1 MIPINKQIGIGI
13 ALSLIILTTGVVFFI
28 LRPAGN
34 APGKVIDAAK
44 EVFAAWGQN
53 KINITVTNDRIEV
66 KPIAEMAFSKVRTRS
81 IIDYSSTVHGSTKRM
96 IGHQTFEARFG
107 WDMRDDVVISIDESK
122 RSVVISAT
130 QPKLLTVTRAETNPK
145 VLFREG
151 GVFNKLTPEDMAE
164 LTKRLE
170 DQVYSSPEMKEG
182 ISVAKSSFEDY
193 LMSLFRLQNVNVRI
207 EYKEY
212 KKG

>member
-1 MIPINKQIGIGI
+1 M
-13 ALSLIILTTGVVFFI
+13 
-28 LRPAGN
+28 
-34 APGKVIDAAK
+34 
-44 EVFAAWGQN
+44 FAAWGQN

-81 IIDYSSTVHGSTKRM
+81 IIDYSSSVFGSTKRM

-107 WDMRDDVVISIDESK
+107 WDMRGDVVISIDDSN
-122 RSVVISAT
+122 RSVLISAT
-130 QPKLLTVTRAETNPK
+130 QPKLLTVTRAETNPT
-145 VLFREG
+145 VLFRDEG
-151 GVFNKLTPEDMAE
+151 LVNKLTPEDMAE

-182 ISVAKSSFEDY
+182 IAVAKSSFEGF

-207 EYKEY
+207 EYQNT